1 MQPTAIRAFRPGD
14 GEALRA
20 LWVAVGFRLIS
31 DDDPG
36 LARFAARNPG
46 LFLVAETDG
55 TIVASAMAAW
65 DGRRGWLY
73 HVATVTERLGEG
85 IASELVRRLEA
96 GLRSVGCERV
106 VVLVEETNDAA
117 FGFWERR
124 GYGRRPTRQLG
135 KSL

>member
-1 MQPTAIRAFRPGD
+1 MQPTSIRPYRPGD
-14 GEALRA
+14 GAALRT
-20 LWVAVGFRLIS
+20 LWTAMGFRLIS

-55 TIVASAMAAW
+55 AIIASAMAAW

-73 HVATVTERLGEG
+73 HVATVPERRGEG

-96 GLRSVGCERV
+96 GLREVGCARV
-106 VVLVEETNDAA
+106 VVLVEETNDEAL
-117 FGFWERR
+117 GFWERR
-124 GYGRRPTRQLG
+124 GYERRPTRQLG